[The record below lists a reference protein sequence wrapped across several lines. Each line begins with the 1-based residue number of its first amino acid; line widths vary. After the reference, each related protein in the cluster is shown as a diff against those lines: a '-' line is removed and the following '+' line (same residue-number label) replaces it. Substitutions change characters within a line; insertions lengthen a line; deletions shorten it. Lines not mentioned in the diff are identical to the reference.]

1 MKIIKSKKRTPK
13 ALRFLQRVGFLTF
26 LFLFTQSTAFAQG
39 SPPPPPGGGGTG
51 GNENQPGEGG
61 GGAPIGGGT
70 AILLALG
77 AAYAGKKVYKHWK
90 NIEE

>member
-1 MKIIKSKKRTPK
+1 MEINNKSNKTPK
-13 ALRFLQRVGFLTF
+13 VMRFLLGIGFLTI
-26 LFLFTQSTAFAQG
+26 LFLFTQNTAFAQG
-39 SPPPPPGGGGTG
+39 SPPPPPTGGGAG
-51 GNENQPGEGG
+51 GSQNQPGDQG

-90 NIEE
+90 NMEE